1 MADSTPIVS
10 SSTTLTER
18 IWSRLLLYPKQGL
31 PSILLL
37 LKRSEFSLTLN
48 QTLYPIEQGQVPL
61 LYLSSIF
68 IHCFLSFYSP
78 LLFLLT
84 YIYIY
89 SDKISPKGSIKES
102 EDKSSTRNDSES
114 KNKNEGKQQHMR
126 WRPGNIGTS
135 LDWQDRFKNTIR
147 LGGKRVPDSSNN
159 NKAENS
165 TMAIP
170 FYDENLYLLN
180 MKNDE
185 EAKGSH
191 VSSIVERL
199 NATNPDTIPPVSAL
213 KQLAVAVDSGK
224 KFKSVKDI
232 LASSG
237 ASSPIMERAS
247 LSLAAVKSLV
257 LRDKE
262 DKLTSEFGNDEKLV
276 SLIKSLFDG
285 EGNFLSRNMSLV
297 LEPPLLPRDIHAA
310 PPESFLIKLSEVI
323 GSFTTLRKMALF
335 WCKIVTE
342 IRRLWSEE
350 LYIPGIP
357 MDEIPDLNSCR
368 LYQQLQVVNSCI
380 SRKKWRTLA
389 TQSIESVMRHAGSCS
404 EESADLQGTV
414 TSHLLYARI
423 STGELV
429 LRLGVDRP
437 AGNLSLLETG
447 EPVYSPITQEG
458 PLLTEDLIKETE
470 EFVLRTGSVGAGCSQ
485 LLSDMQAFKAANP
498 GCILED
504 FVRWHSPPDW
514 TEGEPSD
521 EAQEYVDQAD
531 SSSTRGQLSSRMQKE
546 GNLWRELWETA
557 KPVPAVKQAPLFDV
571 DLAVEGIL
579 NDLEEIPPVELF
591 EQLFISLLGLGF
603 VMAEAKLSC
612 NNDLLKIFL
621 ECKDYIAVTC
631 QGNIW
636 SDKMDDLCQ
645 VYETVESMFLNPEEV
660 LKAASQME
668 ESNTVGEPKRR
679 LKMLGLSFGS
689 KEKNL
694 RNPSKDV
701 KNSEENSSR
710 QPFSSFFDGKSS
722 LFLKKPPRPESVS
735 VGDKAACQDENENDW
750 TISAPVIPK
759 ERRNEIV
766 LLFFFFFFFFYLNGI
781 EVIVDD
787 V

>member
-1 MADSTPIVS
+1 MESPSFVS
-10 SSTTLTER
+10 KARTAIHSAAA
-18 IWSRLLLYPKQGL
+18 KA
-31 PSILLL
+31 
-37 LKRSEFSLTLN
+37 
-48 QTLYPIEQGQVPL
+48 EQVFTDIK
-61 LYLSSIF
+61 SDF
-68 IHCFLSFYSP
+68 ISDREGP
-78 LLFLLT
+78 D
-84 YIYIY
+84 
-89 SDKISPKGSIKES
+89 SDKISPKESIKES
-102 EDKSSTRNDSES
+102 GDKSAPRNDSES

-126 WRPGNIGTS
+126 WRRGKIGTK
-135 LDWQDRFKNTIR
+135 LDWQDRFKSTIR
-147 LGGKRVPDSSNN
+147 LGGKREPDNN

-165 TMAIP
+165 TMALP

-180 MKNDE
+180 MKNAE

-199 NATNPDTIPPVSAL
+199 NATNPDTIPPISAL

-224 KFKSVKDI
+224 KFNSVKDI

-276 SLIKSLFDG
+276 SLIKSLFDA

-297 LEPPLLPRDIHAA
+297 LEPPLLPRDIHGA
-310 PPESFLIKLSEVI
+310 PPEGFLTKLSEVI

-335 WCKIVTE
+335 WCKIVSE

-357 MDEIPDLNSCR
+357 LDEIPDLNSCR
-368 LYQQLQVVNSCI
+368 LYQQLQVVNSCV

-414 TSHLLYARI
+414 TSHHILYARI

-429 LRLGVDRP
+429 LRLGADKP
-437 AGNLSLLETG
+437 ADNLTMLETG

-521 EAQEYVDQAD
+521 EAQEYVDQVD

-579 NDLEEIPPVELF
+579 NDLEDIPPVELF

-621 ECKDYIAVTC
+621 ECKDYVVVTC
-631 QGNIW
+631 QGKIW

-645 VYETVESMFLNPEEV
+645 VYETVETMLLNPEEV
-660 LKAASQME
+660 LKAARQME
-668 ESNTVGEPKRR
+668 ETNTVGEPRRR

-689 KEKNL
+689 KERNS
-694 RNPSKDV
+694 RNPSKDE

-710 QPFSSFFDGKSS
+710 QPFSTFFDGTSS

-735 VGDKAACQDENENDW
+735 FGDKAAYQDENENDW
-750 TISAPVIPK
+750 TIV
-759 ERRNEIV
+759 
-766 LLFFFFFFFFYLNGI
+766 
-781 EVIVDD
+781 
-787 V
+787 

>member
-1 MADSTPIVS
+1 MESPSFVS
-10 SSTTLTER
+10 KARTAIHSAAA
-18 IWSRLLLYPKQGL
+18 KA
-31 PSILLL
+31 
-37 LKRSEFSLTLN
+37 
-48 QTLYPIEQGQVPL
+48 EQVFTDIKSDFKSDREGPD
-61 LYLSSIF
+61 
-68 IHCFLSFYSP
+68 
-78 LLFLLT
+78 
-84 YIYIY
+84 
-89 SDKISPKGSIKES
+89 SDKISPKESIKES
-102 EDKSSTRNDSES
+102 GDKSAPRNDSES

-126 WRPGNIGTS
+126 WRPGKIGTK
-135 LDWQDRFKNTIR
+135 LDWQDRFKSTIR
-147 LGGKRVPDSSNN
+147 LGGKREPDNN

-165 TMAIP
+165 TMALP

-180 MKNDE
+180 MKNAE

-199 NATNPDTIPPVSAL
+199 NATNPDTIPPISAL

-224 KFKSVKDI
+224 KFNSVKDI

-276 SLIKSLFDG
+276 SLIKSLFDA
-285 EGNFLSRNMSLV
+285 EGKFLSRNMSLV
-297 LEPPLLPRDIHAA
+297 LEPPLLPRDIHGA
-310 PPESFLIKLSEVI
+310 PPEGFLTKLSEVI

-335 WCKIVTE
+335 WCKIVSE

-357 MDEIPDLNSCR
+357 LDEIPDLNSCR
-368 LYQQLQVVNSCI
+368 LYQQLQVVNSCV

-414 TSHLLYARI
+414 TSHHILYARI

-429 LRLGVDRP
+429 LRLGADKP
-437 AGNLSLLETG
+437 ADNLTMLETG

-521 EAQEYVDQAD
+521 EAQEYVDQVD

-579 NDLEEIPPVELF
+579 NDLEDIPPVELF

-621 ECKDYIAVTC
+621 ECKDYVVVTC
-631 QGNIW
+631 QGKIW

-645 VYETVESMFLNPEEV
+645 VYETVETMLLNPEEV
-660 LKAASQME
+660 LKAARQME
-668 ESNTVGEPKRR
+668 ETNTVGEPRRR

-689 KEKNL
+689 KERNS
-694 RNPSKDV
+694 RNPSKDE

-710 QPFSSFFDGKSS
+710 QPFSTFFDGKSS

-735 VGDKAACQDENENDW
+735 FGDKAAYQDENENDW
-750 TISAPVIPK
+750 TIV
-759 ERRNEIV
+759 
-766 LLFFFFFFFFYLNGI
+766 
-781 EVIVDD
+781 
-787 V
+787 

>member
-1 MADSTPIVS
+1 MM
-10 SSTTLTER
+10 
-18 IWSRLLLYPKQGL
+18 Q
-31 PSILLL
+31 
-37 LKRSEFSLTLN
+37 
-48 QTLYPIEQGQVPL
+48 
-61 LYLSSIF
+61 
-68 IHCFLSFYSP
+68 
-78 LLFLLT
+78 
-84 YIYIY
+84 
-89 SDKISPKGSIKES
+89 
-102 EDKSSTRNDSES
+102 
-114 KNKNEGKQQHMR
+114 NKNEGKQQHMR
-126 WRPGNIGTS
+126 WRRGKIGTK
-135 LDWQDRFKNTIR
+135 LDWQDRFKSTIR
-147 LGGKRVPDSSNN
+147 LGGKREPDNN

-165 TMAIP
+165 TMALP

-180 MKNDE
+180 MKNAE

-199 NATNPDTIPPVSAL
+199 NATNPDTIPPISAL

-224 KFKSVKDI
+224 KFNSVKDI

-276 SLIKSLFDG
+276 SLIKSLFDA
-285 EGNFLSRNMSLV
+285 EGKFLSRNMSLV
-297 LEPPLLPRDIHAA
+297 LEPPLLPRDIHGA
-310 PPESFLIKLSEVI
+310 PPEGFLTKLSEVI

-335 WCKIVTE
+335 WCKIVSE

-357 MDEIPDLNSCR
+357 LDEIPDLNSCR
-368 LYQQLQVVNSCI
+368 LYQQLQVVNSCV

-414 TSHLLYARI
+414 TSHHILYARI

-429 LRLGVDRP
+429 LRLGADKP
-437 AGNLSLLETG
+437 ADNLTMLETG

-521 EAQEYVDQAD
+521 EAQEYVDQVD

-579 NDLEEIPPVELF
+579 NDLEDIPPVELF

-621 ECKDYIAVTC
+621 ECKDYVVVTC
-631 QGNIW
+631 QGKIW

-645 VYETVESMFLNPEEV
+645 VYETVETMLLNPEEV
-660 LKAASQME
+660 LKAARQME
-668 ESNTVGEPKRR
+668 ETNTVGEPRRR

-689 KEKNL
+689 KERNS
-694 RNPSKDV
+694 RNPSKDE

-710 QPFSSFFDGKSS
+710 QPFSTFFDGTSS

-735 VGDKAACQDENENDW
+735 FGDKAAYQDENENDW
-750 TISAPVIPK
+750 TIV
-759 ERRNEIV
+759 
-766 LLFFFFFFFFYLNGI
+766 
-781 EVIVDD
+781 
-787 V
+787 

>member
-1 MADSTPIVS
+1 
-10 SSTTLTER
+10 
-18 IWSRLLLYPKQGL
+18 
-31 PSILLL
+31 
-37 LKRSEFSLTLN
+37 
-48 QTLYPIEQGQVPL
+48 
-61 LYLSSIF
+61 
-68 IHCFLSFYSP
+68 
-78 LLFLLT
+78 
-84 YIYIY
+84 
-89 SDKISPKGSIKES
+89 
-102 EDKSSTRNDSES
+102 
-114 KNKNEGKQQHMR
+114 MR
-126 WRPGNIGTS
+126 WRPGKKGTK

-147 LGGKRVPDSSNN
+147 LGGKRGPDNN

-165 TMAIP
+165 TMALP

-180 MKNDE
+180 MKNEE

-199 NATNPDTIPPVSAL
+199 NATNPDTIPPISAL

-247 LSLAAVKSLV
+247 LSLAAVKSLM

-262 DKLTSEFGNDEKLV
+262 DKLTSEFGNDEKLE
-276 SLIKSLFDG
+276 SLIKSLFDA

-297 LEPPLLPRDIHAA
+297 LEPPLLPRDIHGA
-310 PPESFLIKLSEVI
+310 PPEGFLTKLSEVI

-357 MDEIPDLNSCR
+357 LDEIPDLNSCR
-368 LYQQLQVVNSCI
+368 LYQQLQVVNSCV

-414 TSHLLYARI
+414 TSHHILYARI

-429 LRLGVDRP
+429 LRLGADRP
-437 AGNLSLLETG
+437 ADNLTMLETG

-521 EAQEYVDQAD
+521 EAQEYVDQVD

-579 NDLEEIPPVELF
+579 NDLEDIPPVELF

-621 ECKDYIAVTC
+621 ECKDYVVVTC
-631 QGNIW
+631 QGKIW

-645 VYETVESMFLNPEEV
+645 VYETVETMLLNPEEV
-660 LKAASQME
+660 LKAARQME
-668 ESNTVGEPKRR
+668 ETNTVGEPRRR

-689 KEKNL
+689 KERNS
-694 RNPSKDV
+694 RNPSKDE

-710 QPFSSFFDGKSS
+710 QPFSTFFDGKSS

-735 VGDKAACQDENENDW
+735 FGDKAAYQDENENDW
-750 TISAPVIPK
+750 TIV
-759 ERRNEIV
+759 
-766 LLFFFFFFFFYLNGI
+766 
-781 EVIVDD
+781 
-787 V
+787 

>member
-1 MADSTPIVS
+1 MA
-10 SSTTLTER
+10 L
-18 IWSRLLLYPKQGL
+18 
-31 PSILLL
+31 
-37 LKRSEFSLTLN
+37 
-48 QTLYPIEQGQVPL
+48 
-61 LYLSSIF
+61 
-68 IHCFLSFYSP
+68 
-78 LLFLLT
+78 
-84 YIYIY
+84 
-89 SDKISPKGSIKES
+89 
-102 EDKSSTRNDSES
+102 
-114 KNKNEGKQQHMR
+114 
-126 WRPGNIGTS
+126 
-135 LDWQDRFKNTIR
+135 
-147 LGGKRVPDSSNN
+147 
-159 NKAENS
+159 
-165 TMAIP
+165 P

-180 MKNDE
+180 MKNAE
-185 EAKGSH
+185 EAK
-191 VSSIVERL
+191 SSAFVPTIYKRSMKL
-199 NATNPDTIPPVSAL
+199 IGKSFGLTCFIHSRKIKCHHPDTIPPISAL

-224 KFKSVKDI
+224 KFNSVKDI

-276 SLIKSLFDG
+276 SLIKSLFDA
-285 EGNFLSRNMSLV
+285 EGKFLSRNMSLV
-297 LEPPLLPRDIHAA
+297 LEPPLLPRDIHGA
-310 PPESFLIKLSEVI
+310 PPEGFLTKLSEVI

-335 WCKIVTE
+335 WCKIVSE

-357 MDEIPDLNSCR
+357 LDEIPDLNSCR
-368 LYQQLQVVNSCI
+368 LYQQLQVVNSCV

-414 TSHLLYARI
+414 TSHHILYARI

-429 LRLGVDRP
+429 LRLGADKP
-437 AGNLSLLETG
+437 ADNLTMLETG

-521 EAQEYVDQAD
+521 EAQEYVDQVD

-546 GNLWRELWETA
+546 GLPFTLVEVECAATHLNFYLISLVIEFATMLGNLWRELWETA

-579 NDLEEIPPVELF
+579 NDLEDIPPVELF

-621 ECKDYIAVTC
+621 ECKDYVVVTC
-631 QGNIW
+631 QGKIW
-636 SDKMDDLCQ
+636 SVKMDDLCQ
-645 VYETVESMFLNPEEV
+645 VYETVETMLLNPEEV
-660 LKAASQME
+660 LKAARQME
-668 ESNTVGEPKRR
+668 ETNTVGEPRRR

-689 KEKNL
+689 KERNS
-694 RNPSKDV
+694 RNPSKDE
-701 KNSEENSSR
+701 KNSEENSSH
-710 QPFSSFFDGKSS
+710 QPFSTFFDGTSS

-735 VGDKAACQDENENDW
+735 FGDKAAYQDENENDW
-750 TISAPVIPK
+750 TIV
-759 ERRNEIV
+759 
-766 LLFFFFFFFFYLNGI
+766 
-781 EVIVDD
+781 
-787 V
+787 

>member
-1 MADSTPIVS
+1 MESPSFVS
-10 SSTTLTER
+10 KARTAIHSAAA
-18 IWSRLLLYPKQGL
+18 KA
-31 PSILLL
+31 
-37 LKRSEFSLTLN
+37 
-48 QTLYPIEQGQVPL
+48 EQVFTDIK
-61 LYLSSIF
+61 SDF
-68 IHCFLSFYSP
+68 ISDREGP
-78 LLFLLT
+78 
-84 YIYIY
+84 
-89 SDKISPKGSIKES
+89 DKISPKESIKES
-102 EDKSSTRNDSES
+102 GEKSSPRNDSES

-126 WRPGNIGTS
+126 WRPGKKGTK

-147 LGGKRVPDSSNN
+147 LGGKRGPDNN

-165 TMAIP
+165 TMALP

-180 MKNDE
+180 MKNEE

-199 NATNPDTIPPVSAL
+199 NATNPDTIPPISAL

-247 LSLAAVKSLV
+247 LSLAAVKSLM

-262 DKLTSEFGNDEKLV
+262 DKLTSEFGNDEKLE
-276 SLIKSLFDG
+276 SLIKSLFDA

-297 LEPPLLPRDIHAA
+297 LEPPLLPRDIHGA
-310 PPESFLIKLSEVI
+310 PPEGFLTKLSEVI

-357 MDEIPDLNSCR
+357 LDEIPDLNSCR
-368 LYQQLQVVNSCI
+368 LYQQLQVVNSCV

-414 TSHLLYARI
+414 TSHHILYARI

-429 LRLGVDRP
+429 LRLGADRP
-437 AGNLSLLETG
+437 ADNLTMLETG

-521 EAQEYVDQAD
+521 EAQEYVDQVD

-579 NDLEEIPPVELF
+579 NDLEDIPPVELF

-621 ECKDYIAVTC
+621 ECKDYVVVTC
-631 QGNIW
+631 QGKIW

-645 VYETVESMFLNPEEV
+645 VYETVETMLLNPEEV
-660 LKAASQME
+660 LKAARQME
-668 ESNTVGEPKRR
+668 ETNTVGEPRRR

-689 KEKNL
+689 KERNS
-694 RNPSKDV
+694 RNPSKDE

-710 QPFSSFFDGKSS
+710 QPFSTFFDGKSS

-735 VGDKAACQDENENDW
+735 FGDKAAYQDENENDW
-750 TISAPVIPK
+750 TIV
-759 ERRNEIV
+759 
-766 LLFFFFFFFFYLNGI
+766 
-781 EVIVDD
+781 
-787 V
+787 

>member
-1 MADSTPIVS
+1 MESPSFVS
-10 SSTTLTER
+10 KARTAIHSAAA
-18 IWSRLLLYPKQGL
+18 KA
-31 PSILLL
+31 
-37 LKRSEFSLTLN
+37 
-48 QTLYPIEQGQVPL
+48 EQVFTDIKSDFKSDREGPD
-61 LYLSSIF
+61 
-68 IHCFLSFYSP
+68 
-78 LLFLLT
+78 
-84 YIYIY
+84 
-89 SDKISPKGSIKES
+89 SDKISPKESIKES
-102 EDKSSTRNDSES
+102 GDKSAPRNDSES

-126 WRPGNIGTS
+126 WRRGKIGTK
-135 LDWQDRFKNTIR
+135 LDWQDRFKSTIR
-147 LGGKRVPDSSNN
+147 LGGKREPDNN

-165 TMAIP
+165 TMALP

-180 MKNDE
+180 MKNAE

-199 NATNPDTIPPVSAL
+199 NATNPDTIPPISAL

-224 KFKSVKDI
+224 KFNSVKDI

-276 SLIKSLFDG
+276 SLIKSLFDA
-285 EGNFLSRNMSLV
+285 EGKFLSRNMSLV
-297 LEPPLLPRDIHAA
+297 LEPPLLPRDIHGA
-310 PPESFLIKLSEVI
+310 PPEGFLTKLSEVI

-335 WCKIVTE
+335 WCKIVSE

-357 MDEIPDLNSCR
+357 LDEIPDLNSCR
-368 LYQQLQVVNSCI
+368 LYQQLQVVNSCV

-414 TSHLLYARI
+414 TSHHILYARI

-429 LRLGVDRP
+429 LRLGADIP
-437 AGNLSLLETG
+437 ADNLTMLETG
-447 EPVYSPITQEG
+447 EPVYSPVTQEG

-521 EAQEYVDQAD
+521 EAQEYVDQVD

-579 NDLEEIPPVELF
+579 NDLEDIPPVELF

-621 ECKDYIAVTC
+621 ECKDYVVVTC
-631 QGNIW
+631 QGKIW

-645 VYETVESMFLNPEEV
+645 VYETVETMLLNPEEV
-660 LKAASQME
+660 LKAARQME
-668 ESNTVGEPKRR
+668 ETNTVGEPRRR

-689 KEKNL
+689 KERNS
-694 RNPSKDV
+694 RNPSKDE

-710 QPFSSFFDGKSS
+710 QPFSTFFDGTSS

-735 VGDKAACQDENENDW
+735 FGDKAAYQDENENDW
-750 TISAPVIPK
+750 TIV
-759 ERRNEIV
+759 
-766 LLFFFFFFFFYLNGI
+766 
-781 EVIVDD
+781 
-787 V
+787 

>member
-1 MADSTPIVS
+1 MESPSFVS
-10 SSTTLTER
+10 KARTAIHSAAA
-18 IWSRLLLYPKQGL
+18 KA
-31 PSILLL
+31 
-37 LKRSEFSLTLN
+37 
-48 QTLYPIEQGQVPL
+48 EQVFTDIK
-61 LYLSSIF
+61 SDF
-68 IHCFLSFYSP
+68 ISDREGP
-78 LLFLLT
+78 D
-84 YIYIY
+84 
-89 SDKISPKGSIKES
+89 SDKISPKESIKES
-102 EDKSSTRNDSES
+102 GEKSSPRNDSES

-126 WRPGNIGTS
+126 WRPGKIGTK

-147 LGGKRVPDSSNN
+147 LGGKRGPDNN

-165 TMAIP
+165 TMALP

-180 MKNDE
+180 MKNEE

-199 NATNPDTIPPVSAL
+199 NATNPDTIPPISAL

-247 LSLAAVKSLV
+247 LSLAAVKSLM

-262 DKLTSEFGNDEKLV
+262 DKLTSEFGNDEKLE
-276 SLIKSLFDG
+276 SLIKSLFDA

-297 LEPPLLPRDIHAA
+297 LEPPLLPRDIHGA
-310 PPESFLIKLSEVI
+310 PPEGFLTKLSEVI

-335 WCKIVTE
+335 WCKIVAE

-357 MDEIPDLNSCR
+357 LDEIPDLNSCR
-368 LYQQLQVVNSCI
+368 LYQQLQVVNSCV
-380 SRKKWRTLA
+380 SRKKWRILA

-414 TSHLLYARI
+414 TSHHILYARI

-429 LRLGVDRP
+429 LRLGADRP
-437 AGNLSLLETG
+437 ADNLTMLETG

-521 EAQEYVDQAD
+521 EAQEYVDQVD

-579 NDLEEIPPVELF
+579 NDLEDIPPVELF

-621 ECKDYIAVTC
+621 ECKDYVVVTC
-631 QGNIW
+631 QGKIW

-645 VYETVESMFLNPEEV
+645 VYETVETMLLNPEEV
-660 LKAASQME
+660 LKAARQME
-668 ESNTVGEPKRR
+668 ETNTVGEPRRR

-689 KEKNL
+689 KERNS
-694 RNPSKDV
+694 RNPSKDE

-710 QPFSSFFDGKSS
+710 QPFSTFFDGKSS

-735 VGDKAACQDENENDW
+735 FGDKAAYQDENENDW
-750 TISAPVIPK
+750 TIV
-759 ERRNEIV
+759 
-766 LLFFFFFFFFYLNGI
+766 
-781 EVIVDD
+781 
-787 V
+787 

>member
-1 MADSTPIVS
+1 MESPSFVS
-10 SSTTLTER
+10 KARTAIHSAAA
-18 IWSRLLLYPKQGL
+18 KA
-31 PSILLL
+31 
-37 LKRSEFSLTLN
+37 
-48 QTLYPIEQGQVPL
+48 EQVFTDIK
-61 LYLSSIF
+61 SDF
-68 IHCFLSFYSP
+68 ISDREGP
-78 LLFLLT
+78 D
-84 YIYIY
+84 
-89 SDKISPKGSIKES
+89 SDKISPKESIKES
-102 EDKSSTRNDSES
+102 GDKSAPRNDSES

-126 WRPGNIGTS
+126 WRPGKIGTK
-135 LDWQDRFKNTIR
+135 LDWQDRFKSTIR
-147 LGGKRVPDSSNN
+147 LGGKREPDNN

-165 TMAIP
+165 TMALP

-180 MKNDE
+180 MKNAE

-191 VSSIVERL
+191 VSSIAERL
-199 NATNPDTIPPVSAL
+199 NATNPDTIPPISAL

-224 KFKSVKDI
+224 KFNSVKDI

-276 SLIKSLFDG
+276 SLIKSLFDA

-297 LEPPLLPRDIHAA
+297 LEPPLLPRDIHGA
-310 PPESFLIKLSEVI
+310 PPEGFLTKLSEVI
-323 GSFTTLRKMALF
+323 GSFTTLQKMALF
-335 WCKIVTE
+335 WCKIVSE

-357 MDEIPDLNSCR
+357 LDEIPDLNSCR
-368 LYQQLQVVNSCI
+368 LYQQLQVVNSCV

-414 TSHLLYARI
+414 TSHHILYARI

-429 LRLGVDRP
+429 LRLGADIP
-437 AGNLSLLETG
+437 ADNLTMLETG

-521 EAQEYVDQAD
+521 EAQEYVDQVD

-579 NDLEEIPPVELF
+579 NDLEDIPPVELF

-621 ECKDYIAVTC
+621 ECKDYVVVTC
-631 QGNIW
+631 QGKIW

-645 VYETVESMFLNPEEV
+645 VYETVETMLLNPEEV
-660 LKAASQME
+660 LKAARQME
-668 ESNTVGEPKRR
+668 ETNTVGEPRRR

-689 KEKNL
+689 KERNS
-694 RNPSKDV
+694 RNPSKDE

-710 QPFSSFFDGKSS
+710 QPFSTFFDGKSS

-735 VGDKAACQDENENDW
+735 FGDKAAYQDENENDW
-750 TISAPVIPK
+750 TIV
-759 ERRNEIV
+759 
-766 LLFFFFFFFFYLNGI
+766 
-781 EVIVDD
+781 
-787 V
+787 

>member
-1 MADSTPIVS
+1 MESPSFVS
-10 SSTTLTER
+10 KARTAIHSAAA
-18 IWSRLLLYPKQGL
+18 KA
-31 PSILLL
+31 
-37 LKRSEFSLTLN
+37 
-48 QTLYPIEQGQVPL
+48 EQVFTDIK
-61 LYLSSIF
+61 SDF
-68 IHCFLSFYSP
+68 ISDREGP
-78 LLFLLT
+78 D
-84 YIYIY
+84 
-89 SDKISPKGSIKES
+89 SDKISPKESIKES
-102 EDKSSTRNDSES
+102 GEKSSPCNDSES

-126 WRPGNIGTS
+126 WRPGKIGTK

-147 LGGKRVPDSSNN
+147 LGGKREPDKN

-165 TMAIP
+165 TMALP

-199 NATNPDTIPPVSAL
+199 NATNPDTIPPISAL

-224 KFKSVKDI
+224 KFKSMKDI

-247 LSLAAVKSLV
+247 LSFAAVKSLV

-276 SLIKSLFDG
+276 SLIKSLFNA

-297 LEPPLLPRDIHAA
+297 LEPPLLPRDIHGA
-310 PPESFLIKLSEVI
+310 PPEGFLTKLSEVI

-357 MDEIPDLNSCR
+357 LDEIPDLKSCR
-368 LYQQLQVVNSCI
+368 LYQQLQVVNSCV
-380 SRKKWRTLA
+380 SRKKWRILA

-404 EESADLQGTV
+404 QESADLQGTV
-414 TSHLLYARI
+414 TSHHILYARI

-429 LRLGVDRP
+429 LRLGADRP
-437 AGNLSLLETG
+437 ADNLTMLETG

-458 PLLTEDLIKETE
+458 PLLTEDLIQETE

-521 EAQEYVDQAD
+521 EAQEYVDQVD

-579 NDLEEIPPVELF
+579 NDLEDIPPVELF

-612 NNDLLKIFL
+612 NNDLLKIFM
-621 ECKDYIAVTC
+621 ECKDYVVVTC
-631 QGNIW
+631 QGKIW

-645 VYETVESMFLNPEEV
+645 VYETVETMLLNPEEV
-660 LKAASQME
+660 LKAARQME
-668 ESNTVGEPKRR
+668 ETNTVGEPKRR

-689 KEKNL
+689 KERNS
-694 RNPSKDV
+694 RNPSKDE

-710 QPFSSFFDGKSS
+710 QPFSTFFDGKSS

-735 VGDKAACQDENENDW
+735 FGDKAAYQDENENDW
-750 TISAPVIPK
+750 TIV
-759 ERRNEIV
+759 
-766 LLFFFFFFFFYLNGI
+766 
-781 EVIVDD
+781 
-787 V
+787 

>member
-1 MADSTPIVS
+1 MESPSFVS
-10 SSTTLTER
+10 KARTAIHSAAA
-18 IWSRLLLYPKQGL
+18 KA
-31 PSILLL
+31 
-37 LKRSEFSLTLN
+37 
-48 QTLYPIEQGQVPL
+48 EQVFTDIK
-61 LYLSSIF
+61 SDF
-68 IHCFLSFYSP
+68 ISDREGP
-78 LLFLLT
+78 D
-84 YIYIY
+84 
-89 SDKISPKGSIKES
+89 SDKISPKESIKES
-102 EDKSSTRNDSES
+102 GEKSSPCNDSES

-126 WRPGNIGTS
+126 WRPGKIGTK

-147 LGGKRVPDSSNN
+147 LGGKREPDNN

-165 TMAIP
+165 TMALP

-199 NATNPDTIPPVSAL
+199 NATNPDTIPPISAL

-224 KFKSVKDI
+224 KFKSMKDI

-247 LSLAAVKSLV
+247 LSFAAVKSLV

-276 SLIKSLFDG
+276 SLIKSLFNA

-297 LEPPLLPRDIHAA
+297 LEPPLLPRDIHGA
-310 PPESFLIKLSEVI
+310 PPEGFLTKLSEVI

-357 MDEIPDLNSCR
+357 LDEIPDLKSCR
-368 LYQQLQVVNSCI
+368 LYQQLQVVNSCV
-380 SRKKWRTLA
+380 SRKKWRILA

-404 EESADLQGTV
+404 QESADLQGTV
-414 TSHLLYARI
+414 TSHHILYARI

-429 LRLGVDRP
+429 LRLGADRP
-437 AGNLSLLETG
+437 ADNLTMLETG

-458 PLLTEDLIKETE
+458 PLLTEDLIQETE

-521 EAQEYVDQAD
+521 EAQEYVDQVD

-579 NDLEEIPPVELF
+579 NDLEDIPPVELF
-591 EQLFISLLGLGF
+591 EQLFISLVRYLEQL
-603 VMAEAKLSC
+603 MLLINKLFPSSIVH
-612 NNDLLKIFL
+612 LLHCYIKPRIFMSFDSQACLAQRRKIARSLQATCFL
-621 ECKDYIAVTC
+621 
-631 QGNIW
+631 
-636 SDKMDDLCQ
+636 
-645 VYETVESMFLNPEEV
+645 
-660 LKAASQME
+660 
-668 ESNTVGEPKRR
+668 
-679 LKMLGLSFGS
+679 
-689 KEKNL
+689 
-694 RNPSKDV
+694 
-701 KNSEENSSR
+701 
-710 QPFSSFFDGKSS
+710 
-722 LFLKKPPRPESVS
+722 
-735 VGDKAACQDENENDW
+735 
-750 TISAPVIPK
+750 
-759 ERRNEIV
+759 
-766 LLFFFFFFFFYLNGI
+766 
-781 EVIVDD
+781 
-787 V
+787 

>member
-1 MADSTPIVS
+1 MESPSFVS
-10 SSTTLTER
+10 KARTAIHSAAA
-18 IWSRLLLYPKQGL
+18 KA
-31 PSILLL
+31 
-37 LKRSEFSLTLN
+37 
-48 QTLYPIEQGQVPL
+48 EQVFTDIKSDFKSDREGP
-61 LYLSSIF
+61 
-68 IHCFLSFYSP
+68 
-78 LLFLLT
+78 
-84 YIYIY
+84 
-89 SDKISPKGSIKES
+89 DKISPKESIKES
-102 EDKSSTRNDSES
+102 GDKSAPRNDSES

-126 WRPGNIGTS
+126 WRRGKIGTK
-135 LDWQDRFKNTIR
+135 LDWQDRFKSTIR
-147 LGGKRVPDSSNN
+147 LGGKREPDNN

-165 TMAIP
+165 TMALP

-180 MKNDE
+180 MKNAE

-199 NATNPDTIPPVSAL
+199 NATNPDTIPPISAL

-224 KFKSVKDI
+224 KFNSVKDI

-276 SLIKSLFDG
+276 SLIKSLFDA
-285 EGNFLSRNMSLV
+285 EGKFLSRNMSLV
-297 LEPPLLPRDIHAA
+297 LEPPLLPRDIHGA
-310 PPESFLIKLSEVI
+310 PPEGFLTKLSEVI

-335 WCKIVTE
+335 WCKIVSE

-357 MDEIPDLNSCR
+357 LDEIPDLNSCR
-368 LYQQLQVVNSCI
+368 LYQQLQVVNSCV

-414 TSHLLYARI
+414 TSHHILYARI

-429 LRLGVDRP
+429 LRLGADKP
-437 AGNLSLLETG
+437 ADNLTMLETG

-521 EAQEYVDQAD
+521 EAQEYVDQVD

-579 NDLEEIPPVELF
+579 NDLEDIPPVELF

-621 ECKDYIAVTC
+621 ECKDYVVVTC
-631 QGNIW
+631 QGKIW

-645 VYETVESMFLNPEEV
+645 VYETVETMLLNPEEV
-660 LKAASQME
+660 LKAARQME
-668 ESNTVGEPKRR
+668 ETNTVGEPRRR

-689 KEKNL
+689 KERNS
-694 RNPSKDV
+694 RNPSKDE

-710 QPFSSFFDGKSS
+710 QPFSTFFDGTSS

-735 VGDKAACQDENENDW
+735 FGDKAAYQDENENDW
-750 TISAPVIPK
+750 TIV
-759 ERRNEIV
+759 
-766 LLFFFFFFFFYLNGI
+766 
-781 EVIVDD
+781 
-787 V
+787 

>member
-1 MADSTPIVS
+1 
-10 SSTTLTER
+10 
-18 IWSRLLLYPKQGL
+18 
-31 PSILLL
+31 
-37 LKRSEFSLTLN
+37 
-48 QTLYPIEQGQVPL
+48 
-61 LYLSSIF
+61 
-68 IHCFLSFYSP
+68 
-78 LLFLLT
+78 
-84 YIYIY
+84 
-89 SDKISPKGSIKES
+89 
-102 EDKSSTRNDSES
+102 
-114 KNKNEGKQQHMR
+114 MR
-126 WRPGNIGTS
+126 WRPGKIGTK

-147 LGGKRVPDSSNN
+147 LGGKREPDNN

-165 TMAIP
+165 TMALP

-199 NATNPDTIPPVSAL
+199 NATNPDTIPPISAL

-224 KFKSVKDI
+224 KFKSMKDI

-247 LSLAAVKSLV
+247 LSFAAVKSLV

-276 SLIKSLFDG
+276 SLIKSLFNA

-297 LEPPLLPRDIHAA
+297 LEPPLLPRDIHGA
-310 PPESFLIKLSEVI
+310 PPEGFLTKLSEVI

-357 MDEIPDLNSCR
+357 LDEIPDLKSCR
-368 LYQQLQVVNSCI
+368 LYQQLQVVNSCV
-380 SRKKWRTLA
+380 SRKKWRILA

-404 EESADLQGTV
+404 QESADLQGTV
-414 TSHLLYARI
+414 TSHHILYARI

-429 LRLGVDRP
+429 LRLGADRP
-437 AGNLSLLETG
+437 ADNLTMLETG

-458 PLLTEDLIKETE
+458 PLLTEDLIQETE

-521 EAQEYVDQAD
+521 EAQEYVDQVD

-579 NDLEEIPPVELF
+579 NDLEDIPPVELF

-612 NNDLLKIFL
+612 NNDLLKIFM
-621 ECKDYIAVTC
+621 ECKDYVVVTC
-631 QGNIW
+631 QGKIW

-645 VYETVESMFLNPEEV
+645 VYETVETMLLNPEEV
-660 LKAASQME
+660 LKAARQME
-668 ESNTVGEPKRR
+668 ETNTVGEPKRR

-689 KEKNL
+689 KERNS
-694 RNPSKDV
+694 RNPSKDE

-710 QPFSSFFDGKSS
+710 QPFSTFFDGKSS

-735 VGDKAACQDENENDW
+735 FGDKAAYQDENENDW
-750 TISAPVIPK
+750 TIV
-759 ERRNEIV
+759 
-766 LLFFFFFFFFYLNGI
+766 
-781 EVIVDD
+781 
-787 V
+787 

>member
-1 MADSTPIVS
+1 MESPSFVS
-10 SSTTLTER
+10 KARTAIHSAAA
-18 IWSRLLLYPKQGL
+18 KA
-31 PSILLL
+31 
-37 LKRSEFSLTLN
+37 
-48 QTLYPIEQGQVPL
+48 EQVFTDIK
-61 LYLSSIF
+61 SDF
-68 IHCFLSFYSP
+68 ISDREGP
-78 LLFLLT
+78 D
-84 YIYIY
+84 
-89 SDKISPKGSIKES
+89 SDKISPKESIKES
-102 EDKSSTRNDSES
+102 GEKSSPRNDSES

-126 WRPGNIGTS
+126 WRPGKIGTK

-147 LGGKRVPDSSNN
+147 LGGKREPDNN

-165 TMAIP
+165 TMALP

-180 MKNDE
+180 MKNEE

-199 NATNPDTIPPVSAL
+199 NATNPDTIPPISAL

-247 LSLAAVKSLV
+247 LSLAAVKSLM

-262 DKLTSEFGNDEKLV
+262 DKLTSEFGNDEKLE
-276 SLIKSLFDG
+276 SLIKSLFDA

-297 LEPPLLPRDIHAA
+297 LEPPLLPRDIHGA
-310 PPESFLIKLSEVI
+310 PPEGFLTKLSEVI

-335 WCKIVTE
+335 WCKIVAE

-357 MDEIPDLNSCR
+357 LDEIPDLNSCR
-368 LYQQLQVVNSCI
+368 LYQQLQVVNSCV

-414 TSHLLYARI
+414 TSHHILYARI

-429 LRLGVDRP
+429 LRLGADRP
-437 AGNLSLLETG
+437 ADNLTMLETG

-521 EAQEYVDQAD
+521 EAQEYVDQVD

-579 NDLEEIPPVELF
+579 NDLEDIPPVELF

-621 ECKDYIAVTC
+621 ECKDYVVVTC
-631 QGNIW
+631 QGKIW

-645 VYETVESMFLNPEEV
+645 VYETVETMLLNPEEV
-660 LKAASQME
+660 LKAARQME
-668 ESNTVGEPKRR
+668 ETNTVGEPRRR

-689 KEKNL
+689 KERNS
-694 RNPSKDV
+694 RNPSKDE

-710 QPFSSFFDGKSS
+710 QPFSTFFDGKSS

-735 VGDKAACQDENENDW
+735 FGDKAAYQDENENDW
-750 TISAPVIPK
+750 TIV
-759 ERRNEIV
+759 
-766 LLFFFFFFFFYLNGI
+766 
-781 EVIVDD
+781 
-787 V
+787 

>member
-1 MADSTPIVS
+1 MESPSFVS
-10 SSTTLTER
+10 KARTAIHSAAA
-18 IWSRLLLYPKQGL
+18 KA
-31 PSILLL
+31 
-37 LKRSEFSLTLN
+37 
-48 QTLYPIEQGQVPL
+48 EQVFTDIK
-61 LYLSSIF
+61 SDF
-68 IHCFLSFYSP
+68 ISDREGP
-78 LLFLLT
+78 D
-84 YIYIY
+84 
-89 SDKISPKGSIKES
+89 SDKISPKESIKES
-102 EDKSSTRNDSES
+102 GEKSSPRNDSES

-126 WRPGNIGTS
+126 WRPGKKGTK

-147 LGGKRVPDSSNN
+147 LGGKREPDNN

-165 TMAIP
+165 TMALP

-180 MKNDE
+180 MKNEE

-199 NATNPDTIPPVSAL
+199 NATNPDTIPPISAL

-247 LSLAAVKSLV
+247 LSLAAVKSLM

-262 DKLTSEFGNDEKLV
+262 DKLTSEFGNDEKLE
-276 SLIKSLFDG
+276 SLIKSLFDA

-297 LEPPLLPRDIHAA
+297 LEPPLLPRDIHGA
-310 PPESFLIKLSEVI
+310 PPEGFLTKLSEVI

-335 WCKIVTE
+335 WCKIVAE

-357 MDEIPDLNSCR
+357 LDEIPDLNSCR
-368 LYQQLQVVNSCI
+368 LYQQLQVVNSCV

-414 TSHLLYARI
+414 TSHHILYARI

-429 LRLGVDRP
+429 LRLGADRP
-437 AGNLSLLETG
+437 ADNLTMLETG

-521 EAQEYVDQAD
+521 EAQEYVDQVD

-579 NDLEEIPPVELF
+579 NDLEDIPPVELF

-621 ECKDYIAVTC
+621 ECKDYVVVTC
-631 QGNIW
+631 QGKIW

-645 VYETVESMFLNPEEV
+645 VYETVETMLLNPEEV
-660 LKAASQME
+660 LKAARQME
-668 ESNTVGEPKRR
+668 ETNTVGEPRRR

-689 KEKNL
+689 KERNS
-694 RNPSKDV
+694 RNPSKDE

-710 QPFSSFFDGKSS
+710 QPFSTFFDGKSS

-735 VGDKAACQDENENDW
+735 FGDKAAYQDENENDW
-750 TISAPVIPK
+750 TIV
-759 ERRNEIV
+759 
-766 LLFFFFFFFFYLNGI
+766 
-781 EVIVDD
+781 
-787 V
+787 

>member
-1 MADSTPIVS
+1 MESPSFVS
-10 SSTTLTER
+10 KARTAIHSAAA
-18 IWSRLLLYPKQGL
+18 KA
-31 PSILLL
+31 
-37 LKRSEFSLTLN
+37 
-48 QTLYPIEQGQVPL
+48 EQVFTDIKSDFKSDREGPD
-61 LYLSSIF
+61 
-68 IHCFLSFYSP
+68 
-78 LLFLLT
+78 
-84 YIYIY
+84 
-89 SDKISPKGSIKES
+89 SDKISPKESIKES
-102 EDKSSTRNDSES
+102 GDKSAPRNDSES

-126 WRPGNIGTS
+126 WRRGKIGTK
-135 LDWQDRFKNTIR
+135 LDWQDRFKSTIR
-147 LGGKRVPDSSNN
+147 LGGKREPDNN

-165 TMAIP
+165 TMALP

-180 MKNDE
+180 MKNAE

-199 NATNPDTIPPVSAL
+199 NATNPDTIPPISAL

-224 KFKSVKDI
+224 KFNSVKDI

-276 SLIKSLFDG
+276 SLIKSLFDA

-297 LEPPLLPRDIHAA
+297 LEPPLLPRDIHGA
-310 PPESFLIKLSEVI
+310 PPEGFLTKLSEVI

-335 WCKIVTE
+335 WCKIVSE

-357 MDEIPDLNSCR
+357 LDEIPDLNSCR
-368 LYQQLQVVNSCI
+368 LYQQLQVVNSCV

-414 TSHLLYARI
+414 TSHHILYARI

-429 LRLGVDRP
+429 LRLGADIP
-437 AGNLSLLETG
+437 ADNLTMLETG
-447 EPVYSPITQEG
+447 EPVYSPVTQEG

-521 EAQEYVDQAD
+521 EAQEYVDQVD

-579 NDLEEIPPVELF
+579 NDLEDIPPVELF

-621 ECKDYIAVTC
+621 ECKDYVVVTC
-631 QGNIW
+631 QGKIW

-645 VYETVESMFLNPEEV
+645 VYETVETMLLNPEEV
-660 LKAASQME
+660 LKAARQME
-668 ESNTVGEPKRR
+668 ETNTVGEPRRR

-689 KEKNL
+689 KERNS
-694 RNPSKDV
+694 RNPSKDE

-710 QPFSSFFDGKSS
+710 QPFSTFFDGTSS

-735 VGDKAACQDENENDW
+735 FGDKAAYQDENENDW
-750 TISAPVIPK
+750 TIV
-759 ERRNEIV
+759 
-766 LLFFFFFFFFYLNGI
+766 
-781 EVIVDD
+781 
-787 V
+787 

>member
-1 MADSTPIVS
+1 MESPSFVS
-10 SSTTLTER
+10 KARTAIHSAAA
-18 IWSRLLLYPKQGL
+18 KA
-31 PSILLL
+31 
-37 LKRSEFSLTLN
+37 
-48 QTLYPIEQGQVPL
+48 EQVFTDIK
-61 LYLSSIF
+61 SDF
-68 IHCFLSFYSP
+68 ISDREGP
-78 LLFLLT
+78 D
-84 YIYIY
+84 
-89 SDKISPKGSIKES
+89 SDKISPKESIKES
-102 EDKSSTRNDSES
+102 GDKSAPRNDSES

-126 WRPGNIGTS
+126 WRRGKIGTK
-135 LDWQDRFKNTIR
+135 LDWQDRFKSTIR
-147 LGGKRVPDSSNN
+147 LGGKREPDNN

-165 TMAIP
+165 TMALP

-180 MKNDE
+180 MKNAE

-199 NATNPDTIPPVSAL
+199 NATNPDTIPPISAL

-224 KFKSVKDI
+224 KFNSVKDI

-276 SLIKSLFDG
+276 SLIKSLFDA

-297 LEPPLLPRDIHAA
+297 LEPPLLPRDIHGA
-310 PPESFLIKLSEVI
+310 PPEGFLTKLSEVI

-335 WCKIVTE
+335 WCKIVSE

-357 MDEIPDLNSCR
+357 LDEIPDLNSCR
-368 LYQQLQVVNSCI
+368 LYQQLQVVNSCV

-414 TSHLLYARI
+414 TSHHILYARI

-429 LRLGVDRP
+429 LRLGADKP
-437 AGNLSLLETG
+437 ADNLTMLETG

-521 EAQEYVDQAD
+521 EAQEYVDQVD

-579 NDLEEIPPVELF
+579 NDLEDIPPVELF

-621 ECKDYIAVTC
+621 ECKDYVVVTC
-631 QGNIW
+631 QGKIW

-645 VYETVESMFLNPEEV
+645 VYETVETMLLNPEEV
-660 LKAASQME
+660 LKAARQME
-668 ESNTVGEPKRR
+668 ETNTVGEPRRR

-689 KEKNL
+689 KERNS
-694 RNPSKDV
+694 RNPSKDE

-710 QPFSSFFDGKSS
+710 QPFSTFFDGKSS

-735 VGDKAACQDENENDW
+735 FGDKAAYQDENENDW
-750 TISAPVIPK
+750 TIV
-759 ERRNEIV
+759 
-766 LLFFFFFFFFYLNGI
+766 
-781 EVIVDD
+781 
-787 V
+787 

>member
-1 MADSTPIVS
+1 MESPSFVS
-10 SSTTLTER
+10 KARTAIHSAAA
-18 IWSRLLLYPKQGL
+18 KA
-31 PSILLL
+31 
-37 LKRSEFSLTLN
+37 
-48 QTLYPIEQGQVPL
+48 EQVFTDIK
-61 LYLSSIF
+61 SDF
-68 IHCFLSFYSP
+68 ISDREGP
-78 LLFLLT
+78 D
-84 YIYIY
+84 
-89 SDKISPKGSIKES
+89 SDKISPKESIKES
-102 EDKSSTRNDSES
+102 GEKSSPCNDSES

-126 WRPGNIGTS
+126 WRPGKIGTK

-147 LGGKRVPDSSNN
+147 LGGKREPDNN

-165 TMAIP
+165 TMALP

-199 NATNPDTIPPVSAL
+199 NATNPDTIPPISAL

-224 KFKSVKDI
+224 KFKSMKDI

-247 LSLAAVKSLV
+247 LSFAAVKSLV

-276 SLIKSLFDG
+276 SLIKSLFNA

-297 LEPPLLPRDIHAA
+297 LEPPLLPRDIHGA
-310 PPESFLIKLSEVI
+310 PPEGFLTKLSEVI

-357 MDEIPDLNSCR
+357 LDEIPDLKSCR
-368 LYQQLQVVNSCI
+368 LYQQLQVVNSCV
-380 SRKKWRTLA
+380 SRKKWRILA

-404 EESADLQGTV
+404 QESADLQGTV
-414 TSHLLYARI
+414 TSHHILYARI

-429 LRLGVDRP
+429 LRLGADRP
-437 AGNLSLLETG
+437 ADNLTMLETG

-458 PLLTEDLIKETE
+458 PLLTEDLIQETE

-521 EAQEYVDQAD
+521 EAQEYVDQVD

-579 NDLEEIPPVELF
+579 NDLEDIPPVELF

-612 NNDLLKIFL
+612 NNDLLKIFM
-621 ECKDYIAVTC
+621 ECKDYVVVTC
-631 QGNIW
+631 QGKIW

-645 VYETVESMFLNPEEV
+645 VYETVETMLLNPEEV
-660 LKAASQME
+660 LKAARQME
-668 ESNTVGEPKRR
+668 ETNTVGEPKRR

-689 KEKNL
+689 KERNS
-694 RNPSKDV
+694 RNPSKDE

-710 QPFSSFFDGKSS
+710 QPFSTFFDGKSS

-735 VGDKAACQDENENDW
+735 FGDKAAYQDENENDW
-750 TISAPVIPK
+750 TIV
-759 ERRNEIV
+759 
-766 LLFFFFFFFFYLNGI
+766 
-781 EVIVDD
+781 
-787 V
+787 

>member
-1 MADSTPIVS
+1 MESPSFVS
-10 SSTTLTER
+10 KARTAIHSAAA
-18 IWSRLLLYPKQGL
+18 KA
-31 PSILLL
+31 
-37 LKRSEFSLTLN
+37 
-48 QTLYPIEQGQVPL
+48 EQVFTDIKSDFKSDREGPD
-61 LYLSSIF
+61 
-68 IHCFLSFYSP
+68 
-78 LLFLLT
+78 
-84 YIYIY
+84 
-89 SDKISPKGSIKES
+89 SDKISPKESIKES
-102 EDKSSTRNDSES
+102 GDKSAPRNDSES

-126 WRPGNIGTS
+126 WRRGKIGTK
-135 LDWQDRFKNTIR
+135 LDWQDRFKSTIR
-147 LGGKRVPDSSNN
+147 LGGKREPDNN

-165 TMAIP
+165 TMALP

-180 MKNDE
+180 MKNAE

-199 NATNPDTIPPVSAL
+199 NATNPDTIPPISAL

-224 KFKSVKDI
+224 KFNSVKDI

-276 SLIKSLFDG
+276 SLIKSLFDA
-285 EGNFLSRNMSLV
+285 EGKFLSRNMSLV
-297 LEPPLLPRDIHAA
+297 LEPPLLPRDIHGA
-310 PPESFLIKLSEVI
+310 PPEGFLTKLSEVI

-335 WCKIVTE
+335 WCKIVSE

-357 MDEIPDLNSCR
+357 LDEIPDLNSCR
-368 LYQQLQVVNSCI
+368 LYQQLQVVNSCV

-414 TSHLLYARI
+414 TSHHILYARI

-429 LRLGVDRP
+429 LRLGADKP
-437 AGNLSLLETG
+437 ADNLTMLETG

-521 EAQEYVDQAD
+521 EAQEYVDQVD

-579 NDLEEIPPVELF
+579 NDLEDIPPVELF

-621 ECKDYIAVTC
+621 ECKDYVVVTC
-631 QGNIW
+631 QGKIW

-645 VYETVESMFLNPEEV
+645 VYETVETMLLNPEEV
-660 LKAASQME
+660 LKAARQME
-668 ESNTVGEPKRR
+668 ETNTVGEPRRR

-689 KEKNL
+689 KERNS
-694 RNPSKDV
+694 RNPSKDE

-710 QPFSSFFDGKSS
+710 QPFSTFFDGTSS

-735 VGDKAACQDENENDW
+735 FGDKAAYQDENENDW
-750 TISAPVIPK
+750 TIV
-759 ERRNEIV
+759 
-766 LLFFFFFFFFYLNGI
+766 
-781 EVIVDD
+781 
-787 V
+787 

>member
-1 MADSTPIVS
+1 MESPSFVS
-10 SSTTLTER
+10 KARTAIHSAAA
-18 IWSRLLLYPKQGL
+18 KA
-31 PSILLL
+31 
-37 LKRSEFSLTLN
+37 
-48 QTLYPIEQGQVPL
+48 EQVFTDIK
-61 LYLSSIF
+61 SDF
-68 IHCFLSFYSP
+68 ISDREGP
-78 LLFLLT
+78 
-84 YIYIY
+84 
-89 SDKISPKGSIKES
+89 DKISPKESIKES
-102 EDKSSTRNDSES
+102 GEKSSPRNDSES

-126 WRPGNIGTS
+126 WRPGKKGTK

-147 LGGKRVPDSSNN
+147 LGGKRGPDNN

-165 TMAIP
+165 TMALP

-180 MKNDE
+180 MKNEE

-199 NATNPDTIPPVSAL
+199 NATNPDTIPPISAL

-247 LSLAAVKSLV
+247 LSLAAVKSLM

-262 DKLTSEFGNDEKLV
+262 DKLTSEFGNDEKLE
-276 SLIKSLFDG
+276 SLIKSLFDA

-297 LEPPLLPRDIHAA
+297 LEPPLLPRDIHGA
-310 PPESFLIKLSEVI
+310 PPEGFLTKLSEVI

-357 MDEIPDLNSCR
+357 LDEIPDLNSCR
-368 LYQQLQVVNSCI
+368 LYQQLQVVNSCV
-380 SRKKWRTLA
+380 SRKKWRILA

-414 TSHLLYARI
+414 TSHHILYARI

-429 LRLGVDRP
+429 LRLGADRP
-437 AGNLSLLETG
+437 ADNLTMLETG

-521 EAQEYVDQAD
+521 EAQEYVDQVD

-579 NDLEEIPPVELF
+579 NDLEDIPPVELF

-621 ECKDYIAVTC
+621 ECKDYVVVTC
-631 QGNIW
+631 QGKIW

-645 VYETVESMFLNPEEV
+645 VYETVETMLLNPEEV
-660 LKAASQME
+660 LKAARQME
-668 ESNTVGEPKRR
+668 ETNTVGEPRRR

-689 KEKNL
+689 KERNS
-694 RNPSKDV
+694 RNPSKDE

-710 QPFSSFFDGKSS
+710 QPFSTFFDGKSS

-735 VGDKAACQDENENDW
+735 FGDKAAYQDENENDW
-750 TISAPVIPK
+750 TIV
-759 ERRNEIV
+759 
-766 LLFFFFFFFFYLNGI
+766 
-781 EVIVDD
+781 
-787 V
+787 

>member
-1 MADSTPIVS
+1 MESPSFVS
-10 SSTTLTER
+10 KARTAIHSAAA
-18 IWSRLLLYPKQGL
+18 KA
-31 PSILLL
+31 
-37 LKRSEFSLTLN
+37 
-48 QTLYPIEQGQVPL
+48 EQVFTDIK
-61 LYLSSIF
+61 SDF
-68 IHCFLSFYSP
+68 ISDREGP
-78 LLFLLT
+78 D
-84 YIYIY
+84 
-89 SDKISPKGSIKES
+89 SDKISPKESIKES
-102 EDKSSTRNDSES
+102 GEKSSPRNDSES

-126 WRPGNIGTS
+126 WRPGKIGTK

-147 LGGKRVPDSSNN
+147 LGGKREPDNN

-165 TMAIP
+165 TMALP

-180 MKNDE
+180 MKNEE

-199 NATNPDTIPPVSAL
+199 NATNPDTIPPISAL

-247 LSLAAVKSLV
+247 LSLAAVKSLM

-262 DKLTSEFGNDEKLV
+262 DKLTSEFGNDEKLE
-276 SLIKSLFDG
+276 SLIKSLFDA

-297 LEPPLLPRDIHAA
+297 LEPPLLPRDIHGA
-310 PPESFLIKLSEVI
+310 PPEGFLTKLSEVI

-357 MDEIPDLNSCR
+357 LDEIPDLNSCR
-368 LYQQLQVVNSCI
+368 LYQQLQVVNSCV

-414 TSHLLYARI
+414 TSHHILYARI

-429 LRLGVDRP
+429 LRLGADRP
-437 AGNLSLLETG
+437 ADNLTMLETG

-521 EAQEYVDQAD
+521 EAQEYVDQVD

-579 NDLEEIPPVELF
+579 NDLEDIPPVELF

-621 ECKDYIAVTC
+621 ECKDYVVVTC
-631 QGNIW
+631 QGKIW

-645 VYETVESMFLNPEEV
+645 VYETVETMLLNPEEV
-660 LKAASQME
+660 LKAARQME
-668 ESNTVGEPKRR
+668 ETNTVGEPRRR

-689 KEKNL
+689 KERNS
-694 RNPSKDV
+694 RNPSKDE

-710 QPFSSFFDGKSS
+710 QPFSTFFDGKSS

-735 VGDKAACQDENENDW
+735 FGDKAAYQDENENDW
-750 TISAPVIPK
+750 TIV
-759 ERRNEIV
+759 
-766 LLFFFFFFFFYLNGI
+766 
-781 EVIVDD
+781 
-787 V
+787 